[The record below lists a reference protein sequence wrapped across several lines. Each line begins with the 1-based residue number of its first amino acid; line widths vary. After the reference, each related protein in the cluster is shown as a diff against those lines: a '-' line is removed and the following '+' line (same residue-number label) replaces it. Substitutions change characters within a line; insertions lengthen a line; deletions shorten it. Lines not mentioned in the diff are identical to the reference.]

1 MVVVSEGVAF
11 LKSRCIKNPVSGLL
25 NSETH
30 GISRAVAHST
40 RITVAYK
47 SRTVIVDSLPAPPTA
62 RVVVARASEA
72 ILWVPK
78 GSPVSG
84 TKHGHDLVLNSC
96 FRSAVVMKLDFPVAS
111 VAAENSDVATRI
123 PKRGQVV

>member
-47 SRTVIVDSLPAPPTA
+47 SRRVIVDSLLAPVLVVPYA
-62 RVVVARASEA
+62 QDEVVVRKKRE
-72 ILWVPK
+72 INV
-78 GSPVSG
+78 GV
-84 TKHGHDLVLNSC
+84 TVDVNIC
-96 FRSAVVMKLDFPVAS
+96 AVVDGNS
-111 VAAENSDVATRI
+111 VAVEPFDEM
-123 PKRGQVV
+123 